1 MGAPMFGTL
10 LEDFELK
17 PLRKILDLEL
27 TGYSAEQQ
35 EALWKLA
42 NIIFDRWKH
51 ECAKKEDYTANAFA
65 RLLGSKNV
73 TDEDLARAEPWECA
87 GFGVRCRTEL
97 AFKLWLEDYPP
108 FKVVLDAAGL
118 GNVFALLASRE
129 DATHPAAIIRVA
141 GMLMD
146 MRIWTFAR
154 YYEKASQKEQKKLA
168 TLANG
173 RKKGANTRKAK
184 AEEKIRGMRDF
195 ARSYFGRFPMATY
208 EDAVKELLG
217 KPYSLKHSGQRY
229 SARHIHEIIKGV
241 RDEALT
247 ALATQSRS

>member
-1 MGAPMFGTL
+1 MFGNL
-10 LEDFELK
+10 LQDFELK
-17 PLRKILDLEL
+17 PLKKIFDLEL

-42 NIIFDRWKH
+42 DITFDRWKR
-51 ECAKKEDYTANAFA
+51 ECAKKEDYTANTLA
-65 RLLGSKNV
+65 RLLGNKNL
-73 TDEDLARAEPWECA
+73 TDEELARAEPWLCA

-118 GNVFALLASRE
+118 GRLFALLASRE
-129 DATHPAAIIRVA
+129 DATNPAAIIRVA

-168 TLANG
+168 TLADG
-173 RKKGANTRKAK
+173 RKKGANTQKAK

-195 ARSYFGRFPMATY
+195 ARSYFGRFPTATY
-208 EDAVKELLG
+208 EDAVKDLLS

-229 SARHIHEIIKGV
+229 SARRIHEVIKGV
-241 RDEALT
+241 KDEALT
-247 ALATQSRS
+247 ALASQSLS